1 MTSNSLDRVKKYQSI
16 RKEKGIAISNSLRTP
31 DLNGEVGYL
40 KVINIKVPW
49 SGSYSKN
56 VILGRGIA
64 GKRVFLK
71 QAAKNLKLEIG
82 LLLRSEMR
90 KKRIRFVED
99 KIWLDIF
106 VQKPNAGAG
115 DAINVLDLV
124 ADGISEGIGVD
135 DRWFCI
141 KSLDWAVIKKDPMIY
156 IEIGQADDIP
166 KRICSYCGIIR
177 KLEEDFNIN
186 KSDIRGHSRICK
198 MCIKTNRK
206 VE

>member
-1 MTSNSLDRVKKYQSI
+1 MGKTSLEKTVAYQKI
-16 RKEKGIAISNSLRTP
+16 RKENGIAISDKLKKP
-31 DLNGEVGYL
+31 ILDGEVNYF
-40 KVINIKVPW
+40 KVIKIKVPW

-56 VILGRGIA
+56 VILGRGNF

-71 QAAKNLKLEIG
+71 QSAKDLKLEIS
-82 LLLRSEMR
+82 LLIRNELRKANMV
-90 KKRIRFVED
+90 FVED

-124 ADGISEGIGVD
+124 ADGVSEGLGVD

-141 KSLDWAVIKKDPMIY
+141 KSLDWSVIKTEPMIF
-156 IEIGQADDIP
+156 IEVGQENDIP
-166 KRICSYCGIIR
+166 KRICSYCGVIR
-177 KLEEDFNIN
+177 PLDTDFNIN

-198 MCIKTNRK
+198 LCIKSKKKTS
-206 VE
+206 